1 MHVWDDKNGHLQF
14 PFKQYAYKKNAH
26 GRHVALDGSKV
37 DKVTSWDEIDVQ
49 RGLIYESDI
58 NPETRTLIDLYFE
71 TDDPSVGHRELFIDI
86 EVSTEGGFSSAE
98 EAWQPLTSIAFHDRV
113 GKQSVAILVDP
124 KRNIKPYTDSKDRK
138 STRLNSSH

>member
-1 MHVWDDKNGHLQF
+1 MYQNIAFQKSKNIMHVWDDKNGHLQF

-58 NPETRTLIDLYFE
+58 NPETRTLIDLYFV
-71 TDDPSVGHRELFIDI
+71 DSFLSLARQR
-86 EVSTEGGFSSAE
+86 SSASDQ
-98 EAWQPLTSIAFHDRV
+98 WIPS
-113 GKQSVAILVDP
+113 
-124 KRNIKPYTDSKDRK
+124 N
-138 STRLNSSH
+138 N